1 MGISMDSLQLLVSW
15 NKSQT
20 SVDISTA
27 TLSGIYIQ
35 GARMTSAVGMEECFV
50 ETPSWNPIPPC
61 FLSWVPLKD
70 AVRKTDAT
78 TYSMHWRLTPHFV
91 NFIFIKEFSGQWIAH
106 C

>member
-15 NKSQT
+15 NKSSQPTNYSQT

-61 FLSWVPLKD
+61 FLSWVPLED

-78 TYSMHWRLTPHFV
+78 TY
-91 NFIFIKEFSGQWIAH
+91 I
-106 C
+106 

>member
-61 FLSWVPLKD
+61 FLSWVPLED

-78 TYSMHWRLTPHFV
+78 TYIFLMH
-91 NFIFIKEFSGQWIAH
+91 
-106 C
+106 